1 MFVLLVPKNIV
12 LQESNLSAS
21 SLYFVAKLWCS
32 PVGIATSC
40 VDIFYFTFIFVL
52 ILS

>member
-21 SLYFVAKLWCS
+21 SLYFVAQLWCS
-32 PVGIATSC
+32 PVGIATRC
-40 VDIFYFTFIFVL
+40 VDLFYFTLLFL
-52 ILS
+52 C